1 MASLDGWA
9 DGYEVPN
16 EQIAADID
24 RWINGRNAERNR
36 AILKRRMI
44 DGITFEALA
53 LEFDLSYS
61 QVCRIVYKTSAILF
75 RHVAY

>member
-1 MASLDGWA
+1 M
-9 DGYEVPN
+9 GYNVSN
-16 EQIAADID
+16 DQIAADID
-24 RWINGRNAERNR
+24 KWINGRNAERNR
-36 AILKRRMI
+36 SILKRRMI

-61 QVCRIVYKTSAILF
+61 QVCRIVYKSSDTLF